1 MVAEGSLALAIGI
14 AGERAGALAAQ
25 ARHVPE
31 AADRVVGA
39 DAADEAADRLAAD
52 VRQRRAGTDVAPRD
66 GPGGAG
72 LARRSGYVLSSVGI
86 VALPR

>member
-1 MVAEGSLALAIGI
+1 MVAEGPLALAIGI

-31 AADRVVGA
+31 AADRVVRA

-52 VRQRRAGTDVAPRD
+52 IRRRRAGTDVAPRE
-66 GPGGAG
+66 GRAG
-72 LARRSGYVLSSVGI
+72 RAARRSG
-86 VALPR
+86 